1 MAHIEDRWYKTVRH
15 PDGRTERVKTDR
27 HGTGLRYRVRYTGPD
42 GRERSESFPDRH
54 KRAAEAFLVSVE
66 SDKLRGTYVDPAR
79 GRMTFGEFTEQWL
92 RTRTFDASTREGLEY
107 RVRKHILPFFG
118 SRELR
123 SIRAS
128 DVREWDSGLVSV
140 LAPATRSVAF
150 AYLRAI
156 LSAAV
161 DDERIVKNPCSAKS
175 VQQPRPIERDVV
187 PWKMHEVAA
196 VRAGLAPRY
205 RPMVDLAG
213 GCGMRQ
219 GEVFGIAVD
228 DLDFD
233 TGWVHVQRQ
242 VKRIHSRLVFGL
254 PKNDKDR
261 RIPLPDTVA
270 QALKDHMSAVPPVS
284 VTLPWEDPASTTMV
298 TVRLVFTTP
307 RRNAISRGT
316 FDEKSWRPALVAAGI
331 VPTRATGTHALRHF
345 YASALLDAGE
355 SIKALSVYLGHN
367 DPGFTLRVY
376 THLMP
381 SSEERTRRAIDDL
394 FRTDPGRDGPQ
405 TAR

>member
-1 MAHIEDRWYKTVRH
+1 MVDRLWSVDDVSAFLGVPVETLYQWRKRRYGPPAARV
-15 PDGRTERVKTDR
+15 GRY
-27 HGTGLRYRVRYTGPD
+27 L
-42 GRERSESFPDRH
+42 
-54 KRAAEAFLVSVE
+54 RAAEAFLVSVE
-66 SDKLRGTYVDPAR
+66 SDKLRGTYVDPVR

-118 SRELR
+118 PRELR

-128 DVREWDSGLVSV
+128 DIREWDSGLVGV

-156 LSAAV
+156 LSAAM

-175 VQQPRPIERDVV
+175 VQQPRPIARDVV

-196 VRAGLAPRY
+196 IRAGLAPRY
-205 RPMVDLAG
+205 RPMADLAG

-219 GEVFGIAVD
+219 GEVFGVAVD

-233 TGWVHVQRQ
+233 TGWIHVQRQ
-242 VKRIHSRLVFGL
+242 VKRIHSLFVFGL

-270 QALKDHMSAVPPVS
+270 QALKDHMDAVPPVS
-284 VTLPWEDPASTTMV
+284 VTLPWEDPASATMV
-298 TVRLVFTTP
+298 TARLVFTTP
-307 RRNAISRGT
+307 RGNAINRAT
-316 FDEKSWRPALVAAGI
+316 FDEKSWRPAIIAAGI
-331 VPTRATGTHALRHF
+331 VPTRATGMHALRHLRLR
-345 YASALLDAGE
+345 AAGRGGVDQGTVGIPRPQRPWLHVAGVHPPDA
-355 SIKALSVYLGHN
+355 V
-367 DPGFTLRVY
+367 
-376 THLMP
+376 
-381 SSEERTRRAIDDL
+381 
-394 FRTDPGRDGPQ
+394 Q
-405 TAR
+405 